1 MSRDSLTKMTK
12 IEVVA
17 RTVDADAVRR
27 QIVAAG
33 ATGYTSLP
41 AVTGLGHH
49 GAHEGRQ
56 LFNDR
61 DALTLIITVVPDDR
75 ADDLIDGLRSMLEL
89 TPGVM
94 FVTDTYV
101 SRPNYFR

>member
-1 MSRDSLTKMTK
+1 MSRESLTKMTK

-49 GAHEGRQ
+49 GSHEGRQ

-61 DALTLIITVVPDDR
+61 DALTLVITVVPEDR
-75 ADDLIDGLRSMLEL
+75 SDDLIDGLRSLLDL
-89 TPGVM
+89 TAGVM
-94 FVTDTYV
+94 FVSETYV

>member
-1 MSRDSLTKMTK
+1 MSRDALTRMTK
-12 IEVVA
+12 IEIVA

-75 ADDLIDGLRSMLEL
+75 ADDLIDGLRSLLDL
-89 TPGVM
+89 TAGVM
-94 FVTDTYV
+94 FVSETFV
-101 SRPNYFR
+101 SRPHYFR

>member
-1 MSRDSLTKMTK
+1 MSRESLTRMTK

-27 QIVAAG
+27 QVVAAG

-61 DALTLIITVVPDDR
+61 DALTLIITVVPDER
-75 ADDLIDGLRSMLEL
+75 ADDLIDGLKSMLDL

-94 FVTDTYV
+94 FVSETFV
-101 SRPNYFR
+101 SRPHYFS